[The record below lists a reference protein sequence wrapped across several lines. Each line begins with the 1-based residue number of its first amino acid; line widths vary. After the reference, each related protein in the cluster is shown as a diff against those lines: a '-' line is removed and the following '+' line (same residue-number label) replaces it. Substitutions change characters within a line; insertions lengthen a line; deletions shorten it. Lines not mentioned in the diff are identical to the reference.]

1 MYSQCSVILNSHNG
15 FVLGLLIM
23 INELDDD
30 SNVMIMIEKIRKFS
44 AFYVNFPNKF
54 LNNFFPNMS
63 CSSINYL
70 WFVLEYIN
78 KKDWHCC
85 IFCNESK
92 SKELRGRVKASSK
105 EKAEKEKK
113 KIEETYKKIASLI
126 HRLAKQV
133 FFLMEK
139 FSCDNNKQTKL
150 KIFKAN
156 NAVYHHNSVSNN
168 QQKLKR
174 SL

>member
-1 MYSQCSVILNSHNG
+1 MYSQCSVTLNSHNG

-70 WFVLEYIN
+70 
-78 KKDWHCC
+78 
-85 IFCNESK
+85 
-92 SKELRGRVKASSK
+92 
-105 EKAEKEKK
+105 
-113 KIEETYKKIASLI
+113 
-126 HRLAKQV
+126 
-133 FFLMEK
+133 
-139 FSCDNNKQTKL
+139 
-150 KIFKAN
+150 
-156 NAVYHHNSVSNN
+156 
-168 QQKLKR
+168 
-174 SL
+174 

>member
-1 MYSQCSVILNSHNG
+1 M
-15 FVLGLLIM
+15 LGLLIM

-78 KKDWHCC
+78 KIDWHCC

-133 FFLMEK
+133 FFFWWKNSLVITINRQNSK
-139 FSCDNNKQTKL
+139 YSKQTIQSTITIL
-150 KIFKAN
+150 SQTISRN
-156 NAVYHHNSVSNN
+156 
-168 QQKLKR
+168 
-174 SL
+174 